1 MKEVVIKNA
10 QGWGDEWYAICMQ
23 GRPDRE
29 SAWLPTGLQTVHIA
43 DPNWAHDKDRVHFI
57 THIKEGLKKSRAK
70 PLDYSKV
77 SGVTQEK
84 EEIHTAFLQRLREAL
99 RKHTNLD
106 PDAPNLFLKTNLLLS
121 LFQIFRRKSKNWP
134 LAPI

>member
-29 SAWLPTGLQTVHIA
+29 SAWLPTGLQTMPIA

-77 SGVTQEK
+77 SGVTQET
-84 EEIHTAFLQRLREAL
+84 EEIHIAFLERLREAL
-99 RKHTNLD
+99 KKHTNLD

-121 LFQIFRRKSKNWP
+121 RLQIFKGNSKNWP
-134 LAPI
+134 LALI

>member
-29 SAWLPTGLQTVHIA
+29 SAWLPTGLQTVPIA

-57 THIKEGLKKSRAK
+57 THIKEGLKES
-70 PLDYSKV
+70 
-77 SGVTQEK
+77 
-84 EEIHTAFLQRLREAL
+84 
-99 RKHTNLD
+99 
-106 PDAPNLFLKTNLLLS
+106 
-121 LFQIFRRKSKNWP
+121 
-134 LAPI
+134 